1 MKKATERPDYE
12 KLMVGT
18 LHNHTHTHTQYTHTH
33 STLKLMALFSFAGQ
47 EYEFFKKYFTAE
59 VAVATWLKNIGIIE

>member
-12 KLMVGT
+12 KLM
-18 LHNHTHTHTQYTHTH
+18 
-33 STLKLMALFSFAGQ
+33 